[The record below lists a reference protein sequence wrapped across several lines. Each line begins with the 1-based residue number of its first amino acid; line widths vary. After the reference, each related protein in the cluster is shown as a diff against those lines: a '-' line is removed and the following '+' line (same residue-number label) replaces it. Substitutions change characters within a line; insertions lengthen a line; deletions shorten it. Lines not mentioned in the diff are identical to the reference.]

1 MSYNRQRRPG
11 VSAQAVTQER
21 LDAWKP
27 PVFPKSDD
35 EKSHILSC
43 FDRMSILFG
52 HLDHAERNRVADATF
67 RVEVLPE
74 QCLIK
79 QGAEG
84 DNFYIVASG
93 TFDILVARDGNSP
106 AKVNEAKAGDSF
118 GELAL
123 LYNSPRAATVKA
135 TSHSLVWALDRD
147 TFQLMLVTAEN
158 TKKKTYE
165 DFLENVQIFRGLNK
179 YERVQLSDMLMP
191 SVYRPGESIV
201 MQEDLGDR
209 FFIVSEGEATC
220 TIHDGSVELVVCQYR
235 RGGYFG
241 ELALMGDGVRRASV
255 FAATRCNVLSIDKA
269 TFDRVLGPIMDI
281 FRNKVEVYEKIL
293 TEKQTVW
300 MERHPPANDDR

>member
-1 MSYNRQRRPG
+1 MTYNRQRRPG
-11 VSAQAVTQER
+11 VSAQAVTQAR

-35 EKSHILSC
+35 ERSQILAC
-43 FDRMSILFG
+43 FDRTSILFG

-67 RVEVLPE
+67 RIEVLPG
-74 QCLIK
+74 QCLIE

-84 DNFYIVASG
+84 DNFYIVESG
-93 TFDILVARDGNSP
+93 KFDILVARDGHEP
-106 AKVNEAKAGDSF
+106 AKVNEAVAGECF

-135 TSHSLVWALDRD
+135 VAHSVVWALDRD

-179 YERVQLSDMLMP
+179 YERVRLSDMLTP
-191 SVYRPGESIV
+191 TVYRPGENIV
-201 MQEDLGDR
+201 LQDEHGDR

-220 TIHDGSVELVVCQYR
+220 TLHDGAVELVLCQYR

-255 FAATRCNVLSIDKA
+255 FAAGRCKVLSIDKA

-281 FRNKVEVYEKIL
+281 FRNNMEVYEKIL
-293 TEKQTVW
+293 TEKQSVW
-300 MERHPPANDDR
+300 LERHTEKRR

>member
-1 MSYNRQRRPG
+1 MTPYTRQRRPG
-11 VSAQAVTQER
+11 VSAQAVTQAR

-27 PVFPKSDD
+27 PTFPKSDD
-35 EKSHILSC
+35 ERSQILAC
-43 FDRMSILFG
+43 FDRTSILFG

-67 RVEVLPE
+67 RIEVSPG
-74 QCLIK
+74 QCLIE

-84 DNFYIVASG
+84 DNFYIVESG
-93 TFDILVARDGNSP
+93 KFDILVARDGNQP
-106 AKVNEAKAGDSF
+106 AKVNEALPGECF

-135 TSHSLVWALDRD
+135 VVPSVVWALDRD

-179 YERVQLSDMLMP
+179 YERVKLSDMLMP
-191 SVYRPGESIV
+191 SVYRPGENIV
-201 MQEDLGDR
+201 LQDDLGDR
-209 FFIVSEGEATC
+209 FFIVSEGEAIC
-220 TIHDGSVELVVCQYR
+220 TKQDGAVELVLCQYR

-255 FAATRCNVLSIDKA
+255 YSATRCKVLSIDKA

-281 FRNKVEVYEKIL
+281 FRDNMELYEKIL
-293 TEKQTVW
+293 TEKQSEW
-300 MERHPPANDDR
+300 LEKQAEER